1 MIPIARRIR
10 RARRPRGP
18 RNMPRLLLTLL
29 LTPTLVHASA
39 AAPAPATSAEPPLT
53 LSAAVERALGRY
65 PAVTAARLRVAEAT
79 EATGEVAASRG
90 PILKLNASALGYDDP
105 MITSPIHS
113 FHPAEIPPFGDTL
126 AQGSLNVTYTL
137 IDSGARRERTR
148 QAEAQEAAAGAA
160 LSATE
165 QAIAARVAAAY
176 AGALARSEI
185 FAAQQARTEAL
196 TLELDRARQLFAVG
210 KAAEV
215 ETLRADAALAAAEA
229 ERTRAASARDSA
241 ERDLARL
248 LSAAPEA
255 TRSGR
260 LAPWKT
266 PAPRAETRGE
276 LQALAVAA
284 GPAVEQARQQ
294 ILAAEAA
301 RGLARSAY
309 FPKLDLVGALQEFR
323 EAESSYVTDWNAGV
337 QLVVPLWD
345 GGQTGRRVARAAAQR
360 DTATALLAQSELEAH
375 EAVDRALATL
385 ADAGARA
392 SALGR
397 AADRLAEVARVQ
409 RLLLE
414 VGSGTQVDYL
424 AALAEL
430 AATRAS
436 ATEAR
441 TAVLLSHVELAR
453 LAGEL
458 SPDWFRRTLEIAP

>member
-1 MIPIARRIR
+1 MRSSLTALRIPLVA
-10 RARRPRGP
+10 
-18 RNMPRLLLTLL
+18 LLGLSAGTLG
-29 LTPTLVHASA
+29 AQEKSA
-39 AAPAPATSAEPPLT
+39 PSPLT
-53 LSAAVERALGRY
+53 LSAAVERALGLY
-65 PAVTAARLRVAEAT
+65 PAVTAARARVAEAA
-79 EATGEVAASRG
+79 EAAGEVRASHG
-90 PILKLNASALGYDDP
+90 PILKLNALALQYDDP

-113 FHPAEIPPFGDTL
+113 FLPADFPPFDETIV
-126 AQGSLNVTYTL
+126 QGSLSVAYTL
-137 IDSGARRERTR
+137 IDSGARRERSR
-148 QAEAQEAAAGAA
+148 QAEAQEASAGAA

-165 QAIAARVAAAY
+165 QAIAARVGAAY

-185 FAAQQARTEAL
+185 FVAQEARAAAL
-196 TLELDRARQLFAVG
+196 ALELDRARQLFAVG

-229 ERTRAASARDSA
+229 ERTRAASALDSA

-248 LSAAPEA
+248 LGAALEE
-255 TRSGR
+255 TRAGR
-260 LAPWKT
+260 LAPWRASWKM
-266 PAPRAETRGE
+266 PASGEETRE
-276 LQALAVAA
+276 QWQALAVAA

-294 ILAAEAA
+294 ILGAEASRA
-301 RGLARSAY
+301 LARSAY

-323 EAESSYVTDWNAGV
+323 ESSSDWTTDWNAGM

-360 DTATALLAQSELEAH
+360 DTAAAQLAQSELEAR
-375 EAVDRALATL
+375 EAVDRAWNTL

-409 RLLLE
+409 KLLLE

-424 AALAEL
+424 AAEAEL

-441 TAVLLSHVELAR
+441 TTALLSHVELAR
-453 LAGEL
+453 LAGKL
-458 SPDWFRRTLEIAP
+458 SPDWFRRNLEVAP